1 MPSFFLLDFLH
12 PTDLGGGEDE
22 GGERLNIWGPPRGEM
37 ATERVMGE
45 CVSFH
50 LKSTIQLGKF
60 YVAVSRFSLHPPPPP
75 ILSIDVSYSRVI
87 YAVTRFQRGNKKAPT
102 GRKEPGALRCGIF
115 LSSEI
120 GRGGGGGKMGPN
132 AGGMMWAKKNRSKQ
146 L

>member
-1 MPSFFLLDFLH
+1 MCVLSSEIHYSVGQILCGSVPFL
-12 PTDLGGGEDE
+12 
-22 GGERLNIWGPPRGEM
+22 
-37 ATERVMGE
+37 
-45 CVSFH
+45 S
-50 LKSTIQLGKF
+50 S
-60 YVAVSRFSLHPPPPP
+60 PPPPP